1 MCSSDLPGLAALLG
15 HVAPC
20 GACVVRVRRA
30 CLALSVRQDPA
41 GQPAETDLLD
51 DPYLNTAHNHYEYGS
66 NRFSLVEQAP
76 GATTVESV
84 VLKAD
89 TVSEVTGPLA

>member
-1 MCSSDLPGLAALLG
+1 MIAVTICRYDRPQSGGRSGNDLQQS
-15 HVAPC
+15 
-20 GACVVRVRRA
+20 
-30 CLALSVRQDPA
+30 LSVRQDPA

-51 DPYLNTAHNHYEYGS
+51 GPYLNTAHNHYEYGS

-76 GATTVESV
+76 GATAVESIA
-84 VLKAD
+84 LEAD

>member
-1 MCSSDLPGLAALLG
+1 MPSTEEARHGVGVRATGTP
-15 HVAPC
+15 VREC
-20 GACVVRVRRA
+20 G
-30 CLALSVRQDPA
+30 
-41 GQPAETDLLD
+41 
-51 DPYLNTAHNHYEYGS
+51 N

-84 VLKAD
+84 ALEAD